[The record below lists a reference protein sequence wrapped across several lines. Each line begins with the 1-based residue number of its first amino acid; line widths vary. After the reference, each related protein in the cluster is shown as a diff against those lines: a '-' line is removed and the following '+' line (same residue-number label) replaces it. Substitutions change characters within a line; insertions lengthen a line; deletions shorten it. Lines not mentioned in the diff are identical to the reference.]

1 MESILVSGVVMP
13 LSKGHA
19 SGRREEVTAGLVDNG
34 EAAMVKCSKWQLR
47 QAVGELVHKEVRMGL
62 REGGK

>member
-19 SGRREEVTAGLVDNG
+19 SGRREEVTAGLVDNE
-34 EAAMVKCSKWQLR
+34 EAEMVKCSKWLL
-47 QAVGELVHKEVRMGL
+47 G
-62 REGGK
+62 

>member
-1 MESILVSGVVMP
+1 MP

-47 QAVGELVHKEVRMGL
+47 QAVGELVHKEVRMDL

>member
-1 MESILVSGVVMP
+1 MP

-34 EAAMVKCSKWQLR
+34 EAAMGKCSKWQLR
-47 QAVGELVHKEVRMGL
+47 QAVGELVHKEERMDL